1 MYIVSLKSPT
11 MRLLVTALACL
22 ISVSVFISCNNQDL
36 TKEPINEI
44 IIDVIPDSIFR
55 STKEPINEIIID
67 VIPDS
72 ILRSVNKDSIFDKK
86 VLVKNISGLYNI
98 SGLHEEDKNTYMVE
112 IVYTGNDSLISF
124 WGGFYEELNFNKAS
138 YYWTSDS
145 SINMTLFNTNNKDEK
160 LIYLAGSKDGK
171 SGINGYQ

>member
-1 MYIVSLKSPT
+1 

-55 STKEPINEIIID
+55 S
-67 VIPDS
+67 
-72 ILRSVNKDSIFDKK
+72 VNKDSIFDKK
-86 VLVKNISGLYNI
+86 VIVKNISGLFEEDNI
-98 SGLHEEDKNTYMVE
+98 SGLFEEDKNYYMVE

-124 WGGFYEELNFNKAS
+124 WGGFIEELNFNKAS

-145 SINMTLFNTNNKDEK
+145 SINMTLFNTNNKDER
-160 LIYLAGSKDGK
+160 LIFLAGSKDGK
-171 SGINGYQ
+171 GGVNGNQ

>member
-86 VLVKNISGLYNI
+86 VLVKNISGLF
-98 SGLHEEDKNTYMVE
+98 EEDKNYYMVE

-124 WGGFYEELNFNKAS
+124 WGGFIEELNFNKAS

>member
-1 MYIVSLKSPT
+1 MQKLFI
-11 MRLLVTALACL
+11 TALACL
-22 ISVSVFISCNNQDL
+22 ITVSVFISCNNQDL

-55 STKEPINEIIID
+55 S
-67 VIPDS
+67 
-72 ILRSVNKDSIFDKK
+72 VNKDSIFDKK
-86 VLVKNISGLYNI
+86 VLVSNISGLF
-98 SGLHEEDKNTYMVE
+98 EEDKHSYMVQ

-124 WGGFYEELNFNKAS
+124 WGGFSEEFNFNKAK

-145 SINMTLFNTNNKDEK
+145 SINMTLFNSNSIEER

>member
-44 IIDVIPDSIFR
+44 IIDVIPDSI
-55 STKEPINEIIID
+55 
-67 VIPDS
+67 
-72 ILRSVNKDSIFDKK
+72 LRSVNKDSIFDKK
-86 VLVKNISGLYNI
+86 VLVKNIPGLYNI

>member
-1 MYIVSLKSPT
+1 

-55 STKEPINEIIID
+55 S
-67 VIPDS
+67 
-72 ILRSVNKDSIFDKK
+72 VNKDSIFDKK
-86 VLVKNISGLYNI
+86 VIVKNISGLF
-98 SGLHEEDKNTYMVE
+98 EEDKNYYMVE

-124 WGGFYEELNFNKAS
+124 WGGFIEELNFNKAS

-145 SINMTLFNTNNKDEK
+145 SINMTLFNTNNKDER
-160 LIYLAGSKDGK
+160 LIFLAGSKDGK
-171 SGINGYQ
+171 GGVNGNQ

>member
-1 MYIVSLKSPT
+1 MSLKQPT
-11 MRLLVTALACL
+11 MRLLLTALACL

-55 STKEPINEIIID
+55 S
-67 VIPDS
+67 
-72 ILRSVNKDSIFDKK
+72 VNKDSIFDKK
-86 VLVKNISGLYNI
+86 VLVKNISGLF
-98 SGLHEEDKNTYMVE
+98 EEDKNYYMVE

-124 WGGFYEELNFNKAS
+124 SGGFIEELNFNKAS

-145 SINMTLFNTNNKDEK
+145 SINMTLFNTNNKDER
-160 LIYLAGSKDGK
+160 LIFLAGSKDGR
-171 SGINGYQ
+171 GGVNGNQ

>member
-1 MYIVSLKSPT
+1 
-11 MRLLVTALACL
+11 MRLLITALACL

-36 TKEPINEI
+36 
-44 IIDVIPDSIFR
+44 
-55 STKEPINEIIID
+55 TKEPINEIIID

-86 VLVKNISGLYNI
+86 VLVKNISGLF
-98 SGLHEEDKNTYMVE
+98 EEDKNYYIVK

-124 WGGFYEELNFNKAS
+124 SGGFIEELNFNKAS

-145 SINMTLFNTNNKDEK
+145 SINMTLFNTNNKDER
-160 LIYLAGSKDGK
+160 LIFLAGSKDGK
-171 SGINGYQ
+171 SGVNGNQ

>member
-1 MYIVSLKSPT
+1 

-55 STKEPINEIIID
+55 S
-67 VIPDS
+67 
-72 ILRSVNKDSIFDKK
+72 VNKDSIFDKK
-86 VLVKNISGLYNI
+86 VIVKNISGLFEEDNI
-98 SGLHEEDKNTYMVE
+98 SGLFEEDKNYYMVE

-124 WGGFYEELNFNKAS
+124 WGGFIEELNFNKAS

-145 SINMTLFNTNNKDEK
+145 SINMTLFNTNNKDER

>member
-44 IIDVIPDSIFR
+44 IIDVIPDSI
-55 STKEPINEIIID
+55 
-67 VIPDS
+67 
-72 ILRSVNKDSIFDKK
+72 LRSVNKDSIFDKK
-86 VLVKNISGLYNI
+86 VLVKNIPGLYNI

-124 WGGFYEELNFNKAS
+124 WGGFSEELNFNKAS

-171 SGINGYQ
+171 SGLNGYQ

>member
-55 STKEPINEIIID
+55 S
-67 VIPDS
+67 
-72 ILRSVNKDSIFDKK
+72 VNKDSIFDKK
-86 VLVKNISGLYNI
+86 VIVKNISGLFEEDNI
-98 SGLHEEDKNTYMVE
+98 SGLFEEDKNYYMVE

-124 WGGFYEELNFNKAS
+124 WGGFIEELNFNKAS

-145 SINMTLFNTNNKDEK
+145 SINMTLFNTNNKDER
-160 LIYLAGSKDGK
+160 LIFLAGSKDGK
-171 SGINGYQ
+171 GGVNGNQ

>member
-1 MYIVSLKSPT
+1 

-55 STKEPINEIIID
+55 S
-67 VIPDS
+67 
-72 ILRSVNKDSIFDKK
+72 VNKDSIFDKK
-86 VLVKNISGLYNI
+86 VIVKNISGLFEEDNI
-98 SGLHEEDKNTYMVE
+98 SGLFEEDKNYYMVE

-124 WGGFYEELNFNKAS
+124 WGGFIEELNFNKAS

-145 SINMTLFNTNNKDEK
+145 SINMTLFNTNNKDER
-160 LIYLAGSKDGK
+160 LIFLAGSKDGK

>member
-1 MYIVSLKSPT
+1 

-22 ISVSVFISCNNQDL
+22 ISVSIFISCNNQDL
-36 TKEPINEI
+36 
-44 IIDVIPDSIFR
+44 
-55 STKEPINEIIID
+55 TKEPINEIIID

-86 VLVKNISGLYNI
+86 VLVKNISGLY
-98 SGLHEEDKNTYMVE
+98 EEDKNTYMVE

-124 WGGFYEELNFNKAS
+124 WGGFSEALNFNKAS

-145 SINMTLFNTNNKDEK
+145 SINMTLFNTNNKDER
-160 LIYLAGSKDGK
+160 LIFLAGSKDGK
-171 SGINGYQ
+171 SGLNGYQ